1 MVAIKNNIIN
11 KTNIL
16 DTNFNSE
23 KTDELF
29 AELFALMNLENLDE
43 NNKNLAKNIINQPIN
58 QKIIPELENS
68 KITNSKN
75 LEFDKTTKKIE
86 ILENDNEIELAKS
99 LIEVFY
105 KEIGITGPSNLPKEI
120 SKNFFKPF
128 SDRFAQANPNNP
140 KKSITNS
147 NEALKDSNLDVNK
160 VREQN
165 LVINIIKEPTKNKK
179 LSKIDNSLSIQKNA
193 NTQTNSKVQIENPLN
208 ELKNNSEETK
218 TNLNQQVTLIKKKNK
233 KKNKQFAMT
242 GKIEENRDIQT
253 KIVKSQT
260 NSNVTNLKI
269 NTSKDNQFFQKK
281 ETNDKRNFKMSD
293 SKPQNINPNGKD
305 FLDLLESSWGEKFS
319 KIIKSSVNNGL
330 NKLQIQLKPKNLGK
344 LNLEVSVK
352 NNVTSINIGSE
363 NQEVVTLLNDNLPKL
378 IDTIDKETKSFSSMM
393 GGENNQNNYFNDNK
407 NNKNLLSNGTT
418 SDKKEK
424 PKKENLKISNHNIDV
439 KA

>member
-105 KEIGITGPSNLPKEI
+105 KEIGVTEPSNLPKEI
-120 SKNFFKPF
+120 SKNFFKPV

-165 LVINIIKEPTKNKK
+165 FVINIIKEPSKNKK

-193 NTQTNSKVQIENPLN
+193 NTQINSKVQIENPLN
-208 ELKNNSEETK
+208 EFKNNSKETK
-218 TNLNQQVTLIKKKNK
+218 TNLNQQVTLIEKKNK

-242 GKIEENRDIQT
+242 GKIEESRDIQT

-260 NSNVTNLKI
+260 NSNVTNVKI
-269 NTSKDNQFFQKK
+269 NTSKDNQFYQKK
-281 ETNDKRNFKMSD
+281 ETNDKRNFKMND

-418 SDKKEK
+418 S
-424 PKKENLKISNHNIDV
+424 
-439 KA
+439 

>member
-1 MVAIKNNIIN
+1 MGERAVMVAIKNNIIN

-58 QKIIPELENS
+58 QKIIPELEGS

-75 LEFDKTTKKIE
+75 LEFNKAMKKIE

-105 KEIGITGPSNLPKEI
+105 KEIGVTEPSNLPKEI

-165 LVINIIKEPTKNKK
+165 LVINIIKEASKNKK

-208 ELKNNSEETK
+208 ELKNNS
-218 TNLNQQVTLIKKKNK
+218 
-233 KKNKQFAMT
+233 
-242 GKIEENRDIQT
+242 
-253 KIVKSQT
+253 
-260 NSNVTNLKI
+260 
-269 NTSKDNQFFQKK
+269 K
-281 ETNDKRNFKMSD
+281 ET
-293 SKPQNINPNGKD
+293 
-305 FLDLLESSWGEKFS
+305 
-319 KIIKSSVNNGL
+319 
-330 NKLQIQLKPKNLGK
+330 
-344 LNLEVSVK
+344 
-352 NNVTSINIGSE
+352 
-363 NQEVVTLLNDNLPKL
+363 
-378 IDTIDKETKSFSSMM
+378 
-393 GGENNQNNYFNDNK
+393 
-407 NNKNLLSNGTT
+407 
-418 SDKKEK
+418 
-424 PKKENLKISNHNIDV
+424 
-439 KA
+439 